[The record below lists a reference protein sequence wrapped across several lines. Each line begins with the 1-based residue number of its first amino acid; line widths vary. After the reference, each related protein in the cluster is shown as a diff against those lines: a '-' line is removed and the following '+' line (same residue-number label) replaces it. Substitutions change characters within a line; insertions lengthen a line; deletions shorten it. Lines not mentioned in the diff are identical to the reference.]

1 MAYITYE
8 DLCDQFTAKFID
20 DTFKGETEIE
30 RDRIID
36 LFSKETETWAT
47 NTLHP
52 FLDVPSELKEVS

>member
-1 MAYITYE
+1 MAYITYA

-52 FLDVPSELKEVS
+52 FLDVVS